1 MSVLLRTSGLRKRF
15 GELRAVD
22 NVSLELH
29 EGILTAIIGP
39 NGAGKTTLINLLS
52 GALTPDEGRI
62 EFLGEEI
69 THLPAHLRVRRGL
82 VRSFQIMNI
91 FPRLSVEENVLVPV
105 LMRLRR
111 DRHVWGPVSRCSDAL
126 AEVERVLQAVGL
138 WEMRNH
144 PAGALSH
151 GDKRRLEL
159 GIAIASRPVLC
170 LLDEPC
176 SGTNPVERRG
186 VLALVQKLAREGQT
200 TFVIVE
206 HDMDV
211 VFSLA
216 QRIVVMSRGQI
227 LADGTPSEIR
237 DNADVRAIYLGEVQ
251 DS

>member
-1 MSVLLRTSGLRKRF
+1 MSLLLRTDRLCKRF

-22 NVSLELH
+22 GVSLELH
-29 EGILTAIIGP
+29 QGVLTAIIGP

-52 GALTPDEGRI
+52 GALAPDEGHI

-69 THLPAHLRVRRGL
+69 TRLPAHLRVRRGL
-82 VRSFQIMNI
+82 VRSFQIMDI
-91 FPRLSVEENVLVPV
+91 FPQLTVEENVLVPV
-105 LMRLRR
+105 LARLRR
-111 DRHVWGPVSRCSDAL
+111 ERQVRIPVSRCDDAL
-126 AEVERVLQAVGL
+126 AEAEQVLEAVGL
-138 WEMRNH
+138 WEERNL

-159 GIAIASRPVLC
+159 GIAIASRPILC

-176 SGTNPVERRG
+176 SGTNPVERRV
-186 VLALVQKLAREGQT
+186 VLGLVQKLAREGRT

-216 QRIVVMSRGQI
+216 QRIVVMSRGQV
-227 LADGTPSEIR
+227 LADGTPPEIR
-237 DNADVRAIYLGEVQ
+237 ENAEVRAIYLGELQ
-251 DS
+251 DP